1 MQENDGNEET
11 YSLIFKSLRHPIR
24 RRILRVL
31 ADGEHTFSEILKS
44 LSIDSGHLSY
54 HLDELGVLI
63 MKTADGD
70 YGLSSIGSAALKLMN
85 GVEEE
90 TSAGE
95 RYVKRIQPLRDA
107 VLVSTILLTL
117 ILLPVIAYSLGYVAY
132 EGGTQSRTNVSIPSE
147 EAFSYKVTLLYGEM
161 SSGYHGEREQ
171 KTTID
176 PPLKGLT
183 SWEQDTVYFTLS
195 PMGGS
200 RIKARVFDSSGA
212 VTEEAEIST
221 DPGAGGSSMAF
232 QVPMNQAGNSR
243 IEVDTISSITSSS
256 CSLQVGFRRERLA
269 RPYFLYGVASIL
281 VVAVCVVNL
290 YNAWR
295 RSGELDKA
303 RS

>member
-1 MQENDGNEET
+1 LQENDGNEET

-107 VLVSTILLTL
+107 VLVSTILLTF

-221 DPGAGGSSMAF
+221 PGAGGSSMTF

-269 RPYFLYGVASIL
+269 RPYFLYGVAIIL

-303 RS
+303 SS

>member
-1 MQENDGNEET
+1 LQENDGNEET

-107 VLVSTILLTL
+107 VLVSTILLTF

-221 DPGAGGSSMAF
+221 PGAGGSSMTF
-232 QVPMNQAGNSR
+232 QVPMNRAGNSR

-269 RPYFLYGVASIL
+269 RPYFLYGVAIIL

-295 RSGELDKA
+295 RSEELDKA
-303 RS
+303 SS

>member
-1 MQENDGNEET
+1 M
-11 YSLIFKSLRHPIR
+11 
-24 RRILRVL
+24 L

-95 RYVKRIQPLRDA
+95 RYVKNIQPLRDA
-107 VLVSTILLTL
+107 VLVSTTLLTL

-147 EAFSYKVTLLYGEM
+147 EAFSYKVTLLYGEVR
-161 SSGYHGEREQ
+161 SGYNWEREQ
-171 KTTID
+171 KTTLD

-221 DPGAGGSSMAF
+221 DPGAGGSSMTF

-243 IEVDTISSITSSS
+243 IEVDTISSSTPSS

-269 RPYFLYGVASIL
+269 RPYFFYGVASIL
-281 VVAVCVVNL
+281 VATVCVANL

-303 RS
+303 N

>member
-107 VLVSTILLTL
+107 VLVSTILLTF

-221 DPGAGGSSMAF
+221 PGAGGSSMTF

-269 RPYFLYGVASIL
+269 RPYFLYGVAIIL

-303 RS
+303 SS

>member
-1 MQENDGNEET
+1 LLENDGNEET

-31 ADGEHTFSEILKS
+31 ANGEHTFSEILKS

-70 YGLSSIGSAALKLMN
+70 YRLSSIGSAAIKLMN

-95 RYVKRIQPLRDA
+95 RYVKKIQPLRNA
-107 VLVSTILLTL
+107 VFLSTTLLTL

-161 SSGYHGEREQ
+161 RSGYHGDREQ
-171 KTTID
+171 RTTLD
-176 PPLKGLT
+176 PPMKGLT

-200 RIKARVFDSSGA
+200 RIKARIFDSSGA
-212 VTEEAEIST
+212 VTEEPEIST
-221 DPGAGGSSMAF
+221 DLGAGCSSMTF
-232 QVPMNQAGNSR
+232 QVPMNRAGSSR
-243 IEVDTISSITSSS
+243 IEVDTISSSTPSS
-256 CSLQVGFRRERLA
+256 CSLQVGFRRDRLA
-269 RPYFLYGVASIL
+269 RPYFLYGVTSIL
-281 VVAVCVVNL
+281 AVAVCVANL
-290 YNAWR
+290 FYTWR
-295 RSGELDKA
+295 KSGEL
-303 RS
+303 